1 MNNVLNFGSN
11 FTLKEGFQRDVR
23 RISVSHIIPLRV
35 LKPQILTSAKFQQIR
50 ISIQEMG
57 LVEPP
62 VVKAAGRGDQRYY
75 LIDGHL
81 RIACLHELGIVEVDC
96 LITDEDDTYTYN
108 KRVNKL
114 AAVQD
119 HRMIVKAIERGVSPE
134 RLAKSLGLTVDTVK
148 LRFRLLNRICPE
160 AVSILADVP
169 CPSRSFNLLRQMT
182 PLRQIESAEL
192 MVAQKNCSVPF
203 VRALLAATPTDQL
216 SERAKKPVKR
226 SSSAS
231 SMSRLERE
239 IASLQM
245 QIAKVEDTY
254 GPDVLHLTV
263 VRGYLTRL
271 LGNAVMVNWLA
282 AHNPEF
288 LREFQRISAMDDLS
302 ATAAQSYAETAV

>member
-1 MNNVLNFGSN
+1 
-11 FTLKEGFQRDVR
+11 
-23 RISVSHIIPLRV
+23 
-35 LKPQILTSAKFQQIR
+35 
-50 ISIQEMG
+50 
-57 LVEPP
+57 
-62 VVKAAGRGDQRYY
+62 
-75 LIDGHL
+75 
-81 RIACLHELGIVEVDC
+81 
-96 LITDEDDTYTYN
+96 
-108 KRVNKL
+108 
-114 AAVQD
+114 
-119 HRMIVKAIERGVSPE
+119 
-134 RLAKSLGLTVDTVK
+134 
-148 LRFRLLNRICPE
+148 
-160 AVSILADVP
+160 
-169 CPSRSFNLLRQMT
+169 
-182 PLRQIESAEL
+182 
-192 MVAQKNCSVPF
+192 
-203 VRALLAATPTDQL
+203 LLAATPTDQL